1 MQTADA
7 TEANEIVQRLLANLS
22 VCIPQAG
29 LPGSSARTA
38 IGDLVAN
45 AYVLLRQD
53 AIGPPLQ
60 ECFYLVQQAG
70 CTLAQMAW
78 ILSQLELET
87 PQTLGGTLITNSC
100 IQLAL
105 SFSCDIITGMTFV
118 SRQDVEALLLQI
130 QPPFNA
136 AEEIAADDMDQAVY
150 MGLISLRAA
159 LVNYLV
165 TTARPLPRMVNYQ
178 FANVLPTLVIAY
190 RLYADASRA
199 DEIRAENKIVH
210 PAFCP
215 TFGRALSS

>member
-1 MQTADA
+1 MQQVDA
-7 TEANEIVQRLLANLS
+7 QEANEIVQRLLANLS

-29 LPGSSARTA
+29 IPGSSARTA
-38 IGDLVAN
+38 IGDLMAN
-45 AYVLLRQD
+45 AYALLRAD

-60 ECFYLVQQAG
+60 DCFSLVVQAG
-70 CTLAQMAW
+70 CTLAQLAW
-78 ILSQLELET
+78 VLGELELEAPT
-87 PQTLGGTLITNSC
+87 TLGGTLIKNSC
-100 IQLAL
+100 IQFTL
-105 SFSCDIITGMTFV
+105 SFGADIVTGMTFV
-118 SRQDVEALLLQI
+118 SRQDVETLLQQI
-130 QPPFNA
+130 RAPFDD
-136 AEEIAADDMDQAVY
+136 AEEIAADNMDQMVY
-150 MGLISLRAA
+150 QGLIGLRAA

-178 FANVLPTLVIAY
+178 FGNVLPTLVIAY